1 MQAVNSATPS
11 SPANGAAL
19 IQTAALFTS
28 NATNSTNPAPSQIV
42 APVITKPSLSV
53 LLVATCDCV

>member
-1 MQAVNSATPS
+1 MQAVNSSTS
-11 SPANGAAL
+11 YSPANGAAL
-19 IQTAALFTS
+19 IQTAAQFTS
-28 NATNSTNPAPSQIV
+28 NATNSSNPAPSQIV